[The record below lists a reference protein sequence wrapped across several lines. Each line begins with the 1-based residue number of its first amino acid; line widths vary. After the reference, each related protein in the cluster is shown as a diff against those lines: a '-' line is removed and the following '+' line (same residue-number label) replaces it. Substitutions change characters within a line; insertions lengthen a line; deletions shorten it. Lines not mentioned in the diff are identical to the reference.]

1 MTCCTFYFLSSQSIF
16 HVTPAVVAAKKEVSL
31 LEGLS
36 YNLDP
41 HDLIHSGSVR
51 SDYWVILQ
59 FTSSPEYWGFFF
71 LVELFELVGLVRF
84 SSGEFDLVPTCRFFF
99 SLGNDGAL
107 SLVLALTR

>member
-71 LVELFELVGLVRF
+71 FFGGVVRASGFGSFLFR
-84 SSGEFDLVPTCRFFF
+84 RI
-99 SLGNDGAL
+99 
-107 SLVLALTR
+107 